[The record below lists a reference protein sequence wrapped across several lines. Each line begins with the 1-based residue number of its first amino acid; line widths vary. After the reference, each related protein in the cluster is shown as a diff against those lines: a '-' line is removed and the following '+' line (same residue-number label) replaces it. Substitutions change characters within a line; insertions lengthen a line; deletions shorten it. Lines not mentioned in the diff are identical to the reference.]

1 MKDSLY
7 VENVDTVL
15 FTVDIVKEF
24 AVVAVNMVTL
34 SPEVIKLTCPFGPK
48 VWIEKLDVGSKDWG
62 FMNPLIEI
70 EKFRLLMLTLKH
82 PLMRILLVVLTIV
95 QVAIGKLAAVR
106 IRVPK
111 VIAGG
116 TEMVMKPLAGI
127 GSIRVAVN
135 MYEVVS

>member
-1 MKDSLY
+1 
-7 VENVDTVL
+7 
-15 FTVDIVKEF
+15 
-24 AVVAVNMVTL
+24 
-34 SPEVIKLTCPFGPK
+34 
-48 VWIEKLDVGSKDWG
+48 
-62 FMNPLIEI
+62 MNPLIEI

>member
-1 MKDSLY
+1 
-7 VENVDTVL
+7 
-15 FTVDIVKEF
+15 
-24 AVVAVNMVTL
+24 
-34 SPEVIKLTCPFGPK
+34 
-48 VWIEKLDVGSKDWG
+48 
-62 FMNPLIEI
+62 MNPLIEI

-82 PLMRILLVVLTIV
+82 PLMRILLVVLIIV

-116 TEMVMKPLAGI
+116 TEMAMKPLAGI